1 MIETLRIYIAQRF
14 PALMFFWLALFLFFY
29 TVPFHA
35 LNPFSLFNV
44 FKILFML
51 WSMRL
56 YDDVMQW
63 ENDQEFEDR
72 IYTQETSRSKLI
84 LPLVLSL
91 TLSVVLCVNDSLDYN
106 MAAIWLY
113 FIVVNHLLYKA
124 LVHKPFWSFLLPLLK
139 YPVLY
144 FYISFSYVIS
154 EELTFNDSSS
164 ALALLLSFVVY
175 DLIDNR
181 EEGSFS
187 ILIYGLVALSVAL
200 MLIPNM
206 NVVTFISGVIIMI
219 IALVLVILNFNRQ
232 IVPMVWLV
240 LILLFKLIVNN
251 YVI

>member
-1 MIETLRIYIAQRF
+1 
-14 PALMFFWLALFLFFY
+14 
-29 TVPFHA
+29 
-35 LNPFSLFNV
+35 
-44 FKILFML
+44 
-51 WSMRL
+51 
-56 YDDVMQW
+56 MQW
-63 ENDQEFEDR
+63 ENDKEFEDR

-91 TLSVVLCVNDSLDYN
+91 AFSVFLCVNDSLDYN
-106 MAAIWLY
+106 MAAMWLY
-113 FIVVNHLLYKA
+113 FLVVNHVMYKA
-124 LVHKPFWSFLLPLLK
+124 LVHRPFWSFLLPLLK

-144 FYISFSYVIS
+144 FHLSFNYVIN

-175 DLIDNR
+175 DLMDNR
-181 EEGSFS
+181 EEGSFPVS
-187 ILIYGLVALSVAL
+187 IYGLVALSVVL
-200 MLIPNM
+200 MLIPNI
-206 NVVTFISGVIIMI
+206 NVVTFISGIIIMI

>member
-29 TVPFHA
+29 SVPFHV

-63 ENDQEFEDR
+63 ENDKEFSDR
-72 IYTQETSRSKLI
+72 IYTQESSRSKLI

-91 TLSVVLCVNDSLDYN
+91 TFSVFLCVNDSLDYQ

-113 FIVVNHLLYKA
+113 FIVVNHVLYKA

-144 FYISFSYVIS
+144 FHISFNYVIS
-154 EELTFNDSSS
+154 EELSFNDSSS
-164 ALALLLSFVVY
+164 ATALLLSFVVY
-175 DLIDNR
+175 DLMDNR
-181 EEGSFS
+181 EESSFPV
-187 ILIYGLVALSVAL
+187 LIYGLVSLSVVL

-206 NVVTFISGVIIMI
+206 NVVTFISAIILLI
-219 IALVLVILNFNRQ
+219 LVLVLVILNFNRQ